1 MRKCQWEMGNAR
13 TLKQTKRGTNQN
25 LFARRQHPTLEI
37 PKPEVSRGMV
47 AYNLRNS
54 IGKFIQWNNG
64 QIECTRRFLP
74 PKHVDGEH
82 CLLLTGFRK
91 SRQSRSP

>member
-1 MRKCQWEMGNAR
+1 
-13 TLKQTKRGTNQN
+13 
-25 LFARRQHPTLEI
+25 
-37 PKPEVSRGMV
+37 MV
-47 AYNLRNS
+47 AYNLRNR

-64 QIECTRRFLP
+64 QIEYTRRFLP